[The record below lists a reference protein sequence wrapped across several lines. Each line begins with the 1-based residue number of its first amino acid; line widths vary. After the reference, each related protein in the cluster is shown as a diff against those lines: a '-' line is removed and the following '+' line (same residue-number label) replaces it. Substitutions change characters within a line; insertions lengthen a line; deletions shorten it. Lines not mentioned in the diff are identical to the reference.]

1 MRCPRCGKIN
11 PVGRTQCIYCAA
23 SLDDNRGQQRRK
35 VVSPVNWLLILS
47 LTLAIIIVVL
57 VLFLNPFTGI
67 IKKPVSDPGGNQTA
81 SSGTGKGGSGGNGG
95 GSGGSGSSSTG
106 GNSGGSG
113 SGSTGANSGGSGSG
127 STGANSGGSG
137 SGSTGANSGGS
148 GSGSTGGNSG
158 GQGNAPSSN
167 SGNGYTVA
175 NNAQIPGG
183 AVEIDGN
190 YYYVYTG
197 LNLSSLNACEQFCED
212 RGGHLAV
219 ITSDSL
225 NDVLYQMCLDAG
237 VKSAVIGYSDAMIEG
252 NWEWVTAAQP
262 AYTNWGKTEPNGAA
276 DEEDCCIFSTSEK
289 NGKWNDSEFGHE
301 TSDFICQW
309 NDYGIVDEPIQA
321 QIPPDA
327 VQFGGHYY
335 YLFDNGKDNW
345 SEAQNY
351 CKSLGGDLVVV
362 NDEYENAFLYEYMQ
376 SLGYG
381 YAFIGYSDE
390 ESEGRWYWVSGKS
403 SSYTD
408 WGVNDDGEPE
418 PNSDSRWEN
427 FAQLDVDMIAG
438 TWNDSKFGYNTR
450 AYICEWE

>member
-95 GSGGSGSSSTG
+95 GSGGSGSSTSG

-351 CKSLGGDLVVV
+351 CKSIGGDLVVV

>member
-81 SSGTGKGGSGGNGG
+81 SSGTGKGRSGGNGG
-95 GSGGSGSSSTG
+95 GSGGSGSSTSG

>member
-1 MRCPRCGKIN
+1 M
-11 PVGRTQCIYCAA
+11 
-23 SLDDNRGQQRRK
+23 
-35 VVSPVNWLLILS
+35 
-47 LTLAIIIVVL
+47 
-57 VLFLNPFTGI
+57 
-67 IKKPVSDPGGNQTA
+67 
-81 SSGTGKGGSGGNGG
+81 
-95 GSGGSGSSSTG
+95 
-106 GNSGGSG
+106 
-113 SGSTGANSGGSGSG
+113 
-127 STGANSGGSG
+127 
-137 SGSTGANSGGS
+137 
-148 GSGSTGGNSG
+148 
-158 GQGNAPSSN
+158 
-167 SGNGYTVA
+167 
-175 NNAQIPGG
+175 
-183 AVEIDGN
+183 
-190 YYYVYTG
+190 
-197 LNLSSLNACEQFCED
+197 NLSSLNACEKYCED
-212 RGGHLAV
+212 LGGHLAV
-219 ITSDSL
+219 ITSDRL
-225 NDVLYQMCLDAG
+225 NDILYQMCLDAG

-309 NDYGIVDEPIQA
+309 NDYGVVDEPIQA

-351 CKSLGGDLVVV
+351 CKSIGGDLVVV

-376 SLGYG
+376 SLGYD

-408 WGVNDDGEPE
+408 WGVNDDGETE

-438 TWNDSKFGYNTR
+438 TWNDSTFGYNTR

>member
-1 MRCPRCGKIN
+1 M
-11 PVGRTQCIYCAA
+11 
-23 SLDDNRGQQRRK
+23 
-35 VVSPVNWLLILS
+35 
-47 LTLAIIIVVL
+47 
-57 VLFLNPFTGI
+57 
-67 IKKPVSDPGGNQTA
+67 
-81 SSGTGKGGSGGNGG
+81 
-95 GSGGSGSSSTG
+95 
-106 GNSGGSG
+106 
-113 SGSTGANSGGSGSG
+113 
-127 STGANSGGSG
+127 
-137 SGSTGANSGGS
+137 
-148 GSGSTGGNSG
+148 
-158 GQGNAPSSN
+158 
-167 SGNGYTVA
+167 
-175 NNAQIPGG
+175 
-183 AVEIDGN
+183 
-190 YYYVYTG
+190 
-197 LNLSSLNACEQFCED
+197 NLSSLNACEQFCED

>member
-450 AYICEWE
+450 AYICECE

>member
-95 GSGGSGSSSTG
+95 GSGGSGSST
-106 GNSGGSG
+106 SG
-113 SGSTGANSGGSGSG
+113 GANSGGSGSG
-127 STGANSGGSG
+127 STDANSGGSG

-158 GQGNAPSSN
+158 GSGSGSTGANSGG
-167 SGNGYTVA
+167 SGNGSAVA
-175 NNAQIPGG
+175 SNAQIPGD

-197 LNLSSLNACEQFCED
+197 LNLSSLNACEKYCED
-212 RGGHLAV
+212 LGGHLAV
-219 ITSDSL
+219 ITSDRL
-225 NDVLYQMCLDAG
+225 NDILYQMCLDAG
-237 VKSAVIGYSDAMIEG
+237 VKSAIIGYSDAMIEG
-252 NWEWVTAAQP
+252 NWEWVTTAQP